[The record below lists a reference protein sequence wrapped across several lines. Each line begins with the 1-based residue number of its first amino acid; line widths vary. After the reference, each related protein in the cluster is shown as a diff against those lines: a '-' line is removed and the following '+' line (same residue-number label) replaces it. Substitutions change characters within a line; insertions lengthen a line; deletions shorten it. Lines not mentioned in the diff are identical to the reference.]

1 MQYKFMIFK
10 DGSYIIASKMLRG
23 SLTWLIKNEDIIES
37 SENINKFATNNSS
50 KTKSFSVHN
59 TIRGIKE
66 ADDINNIYRVMITF
80 LFLYSE
86 DFTKK

>member
-10 DGSYIIASKMLRG
+10 DGSYIIASKILIG
-23 SLTWLIKNEDIIES
+23 SLTWTIKKEDIIES

>member
-10 DGSYIIASKMLRG
+10 DGSYIIASKILRG
-23 SLTWLIKNEDIIES
+23 SLTWTIKKEDIIES
-37 SENINKFATNNSS
+37 SEDINNAANRYDSYT
-50 KTKSFSVHN
+50 KTFSTHN

-66 ADDINNIYRVMITF
+66 TNNIYRVMISF
-80 LFLYSE
+80 LFLYYD